1 MAQALPPAPSPMAR
15 RLPGRA
21 RPNLIPGTTFVAA
34 IPTAFSKRWVTRSN
48 PVPPATTSATCAC
61 SSRNSLAGDAVDS
74 FFLRGG
80 DGRLLEPLEHASGD
94 LLLPFAQLAAFEQG
108 FKRGHGLRIPALAE
122 SGNRGEAHRAIRL
135 RHVSQQPFGN
145 RLVLPVQ
152 LAEAGDGGEADEH
165 TSELQ
170 SQSNLVCRLL
180 LEKKK

>member
-1 MAQALPPAPSPMAR
+1 MIRRPPRSTLFPY
-15 RLPGRA
+15 
-21 RPNLIPGTTFVAA
+21 TTLF
-34 IPTAFSKRWVTRSN
+34 RS
-48 PVPPATTSATCAC
+48 PPATTSATCAC
-61 SSRNSLAGDAVDS
+61 SSRNSLAGDARDS

-152 LAEAGDGGEADEH
+152 LAEAGDGGEADGKRLARSRPFNKYRH
-165 TSELQ
+165 TAIVAQ
-170 SQSNLVCRLL
+170 RAQCAQGRNAQPVVG
-180 LEKKK
+180 